1 MHIQNLYIMH
11 YYTTHTRIFLHAVVL
26 GRMPISITLFTAMYM
41 HLAVIIRHIAKPDD
55 RERPA
60 HL

>member
-1 MHIQNLYIMH
+1 MH
-11 YYTTHTRIFLHAVVL
+11 YYTTHTRIFLHARWTVVL
-26 GRMPISITLFTAMYM
+26 GRMPISITLFTAIYM